1 MGLFNFKKKNQA
13 KVATSNYKL
22 VTDYAN
28 GFFGWNGKLYESD
41 LIRSTIQVK
50 AQTIGKSVAKHI
62 KNDKNDGK
70 KINPDAYIAV
80 LLNEPNPIMTG
91 QMLQEKLITQL
102 ELNNNAFAV
111 IARDDNGLPTSIWPI
126 VANSFEALQDDQG
139 NLYVRFYMRNGT
151 IYTFS
156 YNDLIH
162 LRKDFSANDIF
173 GTPITR
179 TLEPL
184 MEVVTTI
191 DEGIVSAIKNSAMVK
206 WLLKFNTTLR
216 PEDIKKNVDEFTKSY
231 LKTTNNDS
239 IGVAG
244 VDSKADAIQ
253 IEPKDYVPNE
263 KQMDATVQRI
273 YSLFHTNINILQ
285 ANYSENQ
292 WISYYE
298 SQIEPILRQLS
309 EQYTLKLFT
318 RSQRLQGN
326 QIIFESSNLSYASMQ
341 TKLSLVQMVDRGIMS
356 RNEVRGYFNL
366 SPVDGG
372 DEMLLRLD
380 TAKVN
385 DDNSQSKGGEET

>member
-62 KNDKNDGK
+62 RNDKNDGK

-111 IARDDNGLPTSIWPI
+111 ITRDVNGFPTSIWPI
-126 VANSFEALQDDQG
+126 VANSFEALQDEQG

-184 MEVVTTI
+184 MQVVTTI

-244 VDSKADAIQ
+244 VDSKADATQ
-253 IEPKDYVPNE
+253 IEPRDYVPNA

-273 YSLFHTNINILQ
+273 YSLFHTNINVLQ

-318 RSQRLQGN
+318 RAQRLQGN

-385 DDNSQSKGGEET
+385 DNNSQSKGGEET

>member
-1 MGLFNFKKKNQA
+1 LGLFNFKKKNTA
-13 KVATSNYKL
+13 EKVVTNQYKL

-41 LIRSTIQVK
+41 LIRSAVQVK

-62 KNDKNDGK
+62 RNDKNDNK
-70 KINPDAYIAV
+70 EVNPDAYIAV
-80 LLNEPNPIMTG
+80 LLSEPNPIMSG

-111 IARDDNGLPTSIWPI
+111 ISRDTNGLPISIWPI
-126 VANSFEALQDDQG
+126 VANSFEALQDTQG
-139 NLYVRFYMRNGT
+139 NLYIRFYMRNGT

-173 GTPITR
+173 GTPIIR

-184 MEVVTTI
+184 MQVVTTI
-191 DEGIVSAIKNSAMVK
+191 DEGIVSAIKNSAMVR
-206 WLLKFNTTLR
+206 WLLKFNQTLR
-216 PEDIKKNVDEFTKSY
+216 PEDIKKNVDQFTTTY
-231 LKTTNNDS
+231 LKTANNDS
-239 IGVAG
+239 LGVAG
-244 VDSKADAIQ
+244 VDAKADAIQ

-273 YSLFHTNINILQ
+273 YSLFHTNINVLQ

-318 RSQRLQGN
+318 RAQRLQGN

-385 DDNSQSKGGEET
+385 DNSQSKGGEET

>member
-13 KVATSNYKL
+13 TVATSNYKL

-62 KNDKNDGK
+62 RNDKNDNK
-70 KINPDAYIAV
+70 EINPDAYIAV

-111 IARDDNGLPTSIWPI
+111 ISRDANGFPTSIWPI

-184 MEVVTTI
+184 MQVVTTI
-191 DEGIVSAIKNSAMVK
+191 DEGIVSAIKNSAMIK
-206 WLLKFNTTLR
+206 WLLKFNQTIR
-216 PEDIKKNVDEFTKSY
+216 PEDIKKSVDDFTTSY
-231 LKTTNNDS
+231 LKTTNNGS

-244 VDSKADAIQ
+244 VDAKSDAIQ

-263 KQMDATVQRI
+263 KQMNATVQRI
-273 YSLFHTNINILQ
+273 YSLFHTNSNILQ

-380 TAKVN
+380 TAKIS
-385 DDNSQSKGGEET
+385 DNSQSKGGEDT

>member
-1 MGLFNFKKKNQA
+1 MGLFNFRKKNTA
-13 KVATSNYKL
+13 GKVVTNQYKL

-28 GFFGWNGKLYESD
+28 GFFGWNGNLYESD
-41 LIRSTIQVK
+41 LIRSAIQVK

-62 KNDKNDGK
+62 RNDKNDGK
-70 KINPDAYIAV
+70 EVNPDAYIAV
-80 LLNEPNPIMTG
+80 LLSEPNPIMSG

-111 IARDDNGLPTSIWPI
+111 ISRDANGLPTSIWPI
-126 VANSFEALQDDQG
+126 VSNSFEALQDNQG
-139 NLYVRFYMRNGT
+139 NLYIRFYMRNGT

-173 GTPITR
+173 GMPIIR

-184 MEVVTTI
+184 MQVVTTI
-191 DEGIVSAIKNSAMVK
+191 DEGMVAAIKNSAMIR
-206 WLLKFNTTLR
+206 WLLKFNQTLR
-216 PEDIKKNVDEFTKSY
+216 PEDIKKNVDQFTTTY
-231 LKTTNNDS
+231 LKTANNDS
-239 IGVAG
+239 LGVAG
-244 VDSKADAIQ
+244 VDAKADAIQ

-263 KQMDATVQRI
+263 KQMNATVQRI
-273 YSLFHTNINILQ
+273 YSLFHTNTNILQ
-285 ANYSENQ
+285 ANYTENQ

-318 RSQRLQGN
+318 RTQRLQGN

-385 DDNSQSKGGEET
+385 DNSQSKGGEET